1 MKAKSIPICYLFLSL
16 AVCSCDKVP
25 EDSESGMLV
34 ESMELNLETTGF
46 ELERYKTFQLSVSFY
61 PETAA
66 DAEYEWISSNPEIAT
81 VSKTG
86 LVKAVS
92 EGETIVGASL
102 VNGRK
107 RAVAVVKVTPY
118 IAENPIKTIILN
130 ETEHAFSD
138 ITDQPFQLE
147 TELVATDP
155 EQPISMEDLSWS
167 TSDLTVVQVSKDGQV
182 TVVGGGSAVI
192 RCEAL
197 DGGNAF
203 AECQVTVPGIGI
215 KDRYYDCTG
224 PQFDDGYYKKIY
236 EQIEIEVPII
246 KKDGTKTGETEIQ
259 VWLDRNLGAERRATP
274 SAPGKNDAYND
285 YKSFGS
291 MFQWSRKADGHE
303 KVKWSMQDGKIVAEL
318 SGISEEKA
326 EDRENVGHPNY
337 IKTTLDWAKNKKN
350 GLWGGKMFDINA
362 GAPTDAQ
369 FRDMSYSA
377 PLNSPSQANNPCP
390 SGYRLPT
397 VLEVH
402 QLMLAVSGINRIVI
416 NNNGNAV
423 SDVRTV
429 FAAHPP
435 YIPFVGNRYPTKPEV
450 VGNVGVWI
458 MMWTNAAQK
467 DGWAWPMR
475 IQNTGKDFRVA
486 AQQECTA
493 YAIRCIKD

>member
-259 VWLDRNLGAERRATP
+259 VWLDRNLGAERRAT
-274 SAPGKNDAYND
+274 SYND

-303 KVKWSMQDGKIVAEL
+303 KVRWSMQDGKIVAEQL

-326 EDRENVGHPNY
+326 EDRENVGHSNF
-337 IKTTLDWAKNKKN
+337 IKTTNTETWAPDIKS

-377 PLNSPSQANNPCP
+377 PLESPSQANNPCP
-390 SGYRLPT
+390 KGYRVPT

-402 QLMLAVSGINRIVI
+402 QLMLAVSGLNRIVI
-416 NNNGNAV
+416 NNPGNTISNAT
-423 SDVRTV
+423 TV
-429 FAAHPP
+429 FATTPP
-435 YIPFVGNRYPTKPEV
+435 YIAFSGNRPCTKPEIV
-450 VGNVGVWI
+450 QNYSVWI
-458 MMWTNAAQK
+458 MWWTNSVAKSGNQ
-467 DGWAWPMR
+467 AWQMR
-475 IQNTGKDFRVA
+475 VQNNGKDFRV
-486 AQQECTA
+486 QPYWLSMG
-493 YAIRCIKD
+493 YAVRCIKD

>member
-1 MKAKSIPICYLFLSL
+1 MKAKSIQICCLLLSV

-25 EDSESGMLV
+25 EDAEGSMQV
-34 ESMELNLETTGF
+34 ESMELNVSSDNF
-46 ELERYKTFQLSVSFY
+46 ELQRYQTFQLSVSVF
-61 PETAA
+61 PETAL
-66 DAEYEWISSNPEIAT
+66 DAEYEWISSDPEVAT
-81 VSKTG
+81 VSSTG
-86 LVKAVS
+86 VVKALK
-92 EGETIVGASL
+92 EGESIVGASL

-107 RAVAVVKVTPY
+107 RALAVVKVTPY

-138 ITDQPFQLE
+138 ITDPPFQLE
-147 TELVATDP
+147 AELLATDP

-167 TSDLTVVQVSKDGQV
+167 TSDLTVVQVSEDGKV
-182 TVVGGGSAVI
+182 SVVGGGSAVV

-197 DGGNAF
+197 DGGEAY
-203 AECQVTVPGIGI
+203 AECNVTVPGHGI
-215 KDRYYDCTG
+215 KDLYYDCTG

-236 EQIEIEVPII
+236 EQIEIEVPVI

-259 VWLDRNLGAERRATP
+259 VWLDRNLGAEQRAT
-274 SAPGKNDAYND
+274 SFDD

-303 KVKWSMQDGKIVAEL
+303 KIKWSMQDGKIAAEL
-318 SGISEEKA
+318 SGIAEEKA
-326 EDRENVGHPNY
+326 ADRENVGHSNY
-337 IKTTLDWAKNKKN
+337 IKTTYDWALNKKN

-377 PLNSPSQANNPCP
+377 PLDSPSQANNPCP
-390 SGYRLPT
+390 PGYRLPT
-397 VLEVH
+397 VLEAH
-402 QLMLAVSGINRIVI
+402 QLMLAMSGLNRIVI
-416 NNNGNAV
+416 NNNGNTISNAK
-423 SDVRTV
+423 TV
-429 FAAHPP
+429 FAINPP
-435 YIPFVGNRYPTKPEV
+435 YIPFVGNRYYSKPDV

-467 DGWAWPMR
+467 DGFAWPIR

-486 AQQECTA
+486 PQHECIA